1 MPPPNDFHESRHSHP
16 QGDWDGLDRRSVAP
30 QQPAPEPHR
39 NGVKFDAT
47 INLGHML
54 TFAGFVIAGFTAWST
69 LDKRVTVIEERA
81 GFQAQIDRTQDANLA
96 ANMAVIKE
104 SLGEIKLQ
112 VARVSERLDRNNK
125 P

>member
-1 MPPPNDFHESRHSHP
+1 MPPPNDFHESRHTAE
-16 QGDWDGLDRRSVAP
+16 WDGQDRRGTP
-30 QQPAPEPHR
+30 PPAPDHK
-39 NGVKFDAT
+39 GVKFDAT

-81 GFQAQIDRTQDANLA
+81 AFQAQIDRTQDANLA

-112 VARVSERLDRNNK
+112 VARVSERLDRRTT